1 MDANKLEAGLMNPG
15 PTRYA
20 ADQLRKQRGSRGLL
34 RAVGEPMS
42 YSPNPLIAALGGAAL
57 GAQYLTGEADPTEGA
72 KSLSDMTAMAVGSRL
87 PAPLRN
93 IITYHGSPHKFDKFD
108 SSKIGTG
115 EGAQAY
121 GHGLYLAE
129 SPDVANAY
137 QYNLGYKAGNIPKIG
152 GQDIGDYY
160 NAVADRANRL
170 PPNLAAKE
178 YDKLAMLEDLMGEQS
193 TPAAVLANVEKRQ
206 YPKHAVDWFKKTVAP
221 KYESPGNLYK
231 VDLPDSAVAK
241 MLDWDKPLSQQPKA
255 VQKYVKDLGYSSQT
269 LKNRFGSDSGKA
281 IHDLAK
287 YREDGQV
294 DASGLLKS
302 AGIPGI
308 RYLDGGSRGTGQGT
322 SNFVVFPGEEGLL
335 KILERN
341 GNPLVD
347 ALTR

>member
-1 MDANKLEAGLMNPG
+1 MEANKLEAGLMNPG

-34 RAVGEPMS
+34 KAVGEPMS

-87 PAPLRN
+87 PAPIRN

-129 SPDVANAY
+129 APEVASSY
-137 QYNLGYKAGNIPKIG
+137 SG
-152 GQDIGDYY
+152 GK
-160 NAVADRANRL
+160 RL
-170 PPNLAAKE
+170 TALQMT
-178 YDKLAMLEDLMGEQS
+178 DGVQR
-193 TPAAVLANVEKRQ
+193 PA
-206 YPKHAVDWFKKTVAP
+206 
-221 KYESPGNLYK
+221 GNLYK

-241 MLDWDKPLSQQPKA
+241 MLDWDKPLSQQTPEAQAIIRQKLQAKSPKLYETWSQNGA
-255 VQKYVKDLGYSSQT
+255 LEHAPLGSWF
-269 LKNRFGSDSGKA
+269 NE
-281 IHDLAK
+281 LAPNT
-287 YREDGQV
+287 RAGV
-294 DASGLLKS
+294 DARAALSESLRS

-308 RYLDGGSRGTGQGT
+308 RYLDGGSRGGNSNQWLVTGPTGMVRAFPTEREAKKALAHIGGKLTAPTAT
-322 SNFVVFPGEEGLL
+322 SNFVVFPGEEGML

-347 ALTR
+347 ALSR